1 MNAWASGSRLSGH
14 PSVCASGFCRL
25 QANRCQQPQDRNKT
39 KEQHNERNIKHYKE
53 KHNELRSK

>member
-1 MNAWASGSRLSGH
+1 MLGLLEADCLDT
-14 PSVCASGFCRL
+14 L
-25 QANRCQQPQDRNKT
+25 LQDRNKT